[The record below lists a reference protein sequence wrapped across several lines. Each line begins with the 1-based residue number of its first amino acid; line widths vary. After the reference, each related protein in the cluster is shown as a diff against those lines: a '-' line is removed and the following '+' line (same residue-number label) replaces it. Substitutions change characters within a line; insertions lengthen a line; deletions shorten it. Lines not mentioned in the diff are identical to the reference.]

1 MARRRAFDMCHPSV
15 NLLYFLLVLVC
26 SVGCMHPA
34 CLGISLGGA
43 LACGLLFRGRRAV
56 GRLLGLLGPVALLAA
71 GGNLLLVRQGET
83 VLARLPGGRP
93 LTLES
98 ALYGL
103 AAACLLGA
111 VVLWF
116 ASWQAVLT
124 ADKITYL
131 FGRIAPALALLLSLT
146 LSFVP
151 RLRRRLE
158 ETDRAQRGLLGQPR
172 RRLDK
177 VGWGAALLSSLLGW
191 SLENAIE
198 TADTMR
204 SRGYGLPGRT
214 CFSIYRL
221 DRRDKGLL
229 GWLALSG
236 GYVVAGWAAGETL
249 RALARNWQ
257 VTEKEQAAAAMAR
270 LLTNAVPAFLP
281 DGKLLPF
288 LRVNSLSAN
297 CGTKDCFAPG
307 EADQTAVRTL
317 GALMCGF
324 AAAVRSAVT
333 VTEDGVCVNMY
344 LPGTYKLRVQ
354 GEKAK
359 LHVAA
364 EGEKITLT
372 LEAEKDVELTA
383 KVYIPAWAKDA
394 CVQLNDEGGDAPAA
408 GKLFTVPGKLHGGD
422 LVTVLLPCETRMEE
436 GYHQSVSVLRGDEL
450 LAYPV
455 TDEHWRVALVT
466 AKDGAEGSVAALKRV
481 TEWNTRVHTPADPP
495 IAPKCEGEAF
505 EAALAPFAQ
514 TVCRVAAFPK
524 GKQA

>member
-131 FGRIAPALALLLSLT
+131 FGRVAPALALLLSLT

-236 GYVVAGWAAGETL
+236 GYVVAGWAAGGLSYTYYP
-249 RALARNWQ
+249 AC
-257 VTEKEQAAAAMAR
+257 QAAGGPR
-270 LLTNAVPAFLP
+270 SLSLLTVYL
-281 DGKLLPF
+281 
-288 LRVNSLSAN
+288 
-297 CGTKDCFAPG
+297 
-307 EADQTAVRTL
+307 
-317 GALMCGF
+317 ALC
-324 AAAVRSAVT
+324 
-333 VTEDGVCVNMY
+333 
-344 LPGTYKLRVQ
+344 
-354 GEKAK
+354 
-359 LHVAA
+359 
-364 EGEKITLT
+364 LT
-372 LEAEKDVELTA
+372 PLALEA
-383 KVYIPAWAKDA
+383 W
-394 CVQLNDEGGDAPAA
+394 
-408 GKLFTVPGKLHGGD
+408 
-422 LVTVLLPCETRMEE
+422 EE
-436 GYHQSVSVLRGDEL
+436 RQ
-450 LAYPV
+450 
-455 TDEHWRVALVT
+455 W
-466 AKDGAEGSVAALKRV
+466 KR
-481 TEWNTRVHTPADPP
+481 TTKNTGR
-495 IAPKCEGEAF
+495 
-505 EAALAPFAQ
+505 
-514 TVCRVAAFPK
+514 
-524 GKQA
+524 

>member
-1 MARRRAFDMCHPSV
+1 
-15 NLLYFLLVLVC
+15 
-26 SVGCMHPA
+26 MHPA

-103 AAACLLGA
+103 AAACQLGA

-236 GYVVAGWAAGETL
+236 GYVVAGWAAGGLSYTYYP
-249 RALARNWQ
+249 AC
-257 VTEKEQAAAAMAR
+257 QAAGGPGSLS
-270 LLTNAVPAFLP
+270 LLTVYL
-281 DGKLLPF
+281 
-288 LRVNSLSAN
+288 
-297 CGTKDCFAPG
+297 
-307 EADQTAVRTL
+307 
-317 GALMCGF
+317 ALC
-324 AAAVRSAVT
+324 
-333 VTEDGVCVNMY
+333 
-344 LPGTYKLRVQ
+344 
-354 GEKAK
+354 
-359 LHVAA
+359 
-364 EGEKITLT
+364 LT
-372 LEAEKDVELTA
+372 PLALEA
-383 KVYIPAWAKDA
+383 W
-394 CVQLNDEGGDAPAA
+394 
-408 GKLFTVPGKLHGGD
+408 
-422 LVTVLLPCETRMEE
+422 EE
-436 GYHQSVSVLRGDEL
+436 RQ
-450 LAYPV
+450 
-455 TDEHWRVALVT
+455 W
-466 AKDGAEGSVAALKRV
+466 KR
-481 TEWNTRVHTPADPP
+481 TTKNTGR
-495 IAPKCEGEAF
+495 
-505 EAALAPFAQ
+505 
-514 TVCRVAAFPK
+514 
-524 GKQA
+524 

>member
-177 VGWGAALLSSLLGW
+177 VGWGAALLSSLLG
-191 SLENAIE
+191 
-198 TADTMR
+198 
-204 SRGYGLPGRT
+204 
-214 CFSIYRL
+214 
-221 DRRDKGLL
+221 
-229 GWLALSG
+229 
-236 GYVVAGWAAGETL
+236 
-249 RALARNWQ
+249 
-257 VTEKEQAAAAMAR
+257 
-270 LLTNAVPAFLP
+270 
-281 DGKLLPF
+281 
-288 LRVNSLSAN
+288 
-297 CGTKDCFAPG
+297 
-307 EADQTAVRTL
+307 
-317 GALMCGF
+317 
-324 AAAVRSAVT
+324 
-333 VTEDGVCVNMY
+333 
-344 LPGTYKLRVQ
+344 
-354 GEKAK
+354 
-359 LHVAA
+359 
-364 EGEKITLT
+364 
-372 LEAEKDVELTA
+372 
-383 KVYIPAWAKDA
+383 
-394 CVQLNDEGGDAPAA
+394 
-408 GKLFTVPGKLHGGD
+408 
-422 LVTVLLPCETRMEE
+422 
-436 GYHQSVSVLRGDEL
+436 
-450 LAYPV
+450 
-455 TDEHWRVALVT
+455 
-466 AKDGAEGSVAALKRV
+466 
-481 TEWNTRVHTPADPP
+481 
-495 IAPKCEGEAF
+495 
-505 EAALAPFAQ
+505 
-514 TVCRVAAFPK
+514 
-524 GKQA
+524 

>member
-1 MARRRAFDMCHPSV
+1 MRKGFFPRLALSGIRKNRSIYYPYILTAVLTTAMMYIIGSLQQISTDYSGTLAFSLQLGIVVTSVFSVVFLFYTNSFLMRRRKKEFGLYNILGMEKRHLARLIFWETALMLAVSLTLGLAV
-15 NLLYFLLVLVC
+15 GVLLDKLMHLVLSRLVGQAVSLTFAVSPGSMRYTAALISITFALILLN
-26 SVGCMHPA
+26 SVRQVYVARPVE
-34 CLGISLGGA
+34 
-43 LACGLLFRGRRAV
+43 LLRSAEV
-56 GRLLGLLGPVALLAA
+56 GEREPKARWLLGLLGPVALLAA

-236 GYVVAGWAAGETL
+236 GYVVAGWAAGGLSYTYYP
-249 RALARNWQ
+249 AC
-257 VTEKEQAAAAMAR
+257 QAAGGPGSLS
-270 LLTNAVPAFLP
+270 LLTVYL
-281 DGKLLPF
+281 
-288 LRVNSLSAN
+288 
-297 CGTKDCFAPG
+297 
-307 EADQTAVRTL
+307 
-317 GALMCGF
+317 ALC
-324 AAAVRSAVT
+324 
-333 VTEDGVCVNMY
+333 
-344 LPGTYKLRVQ
+344 
-354 GEKAK
+354 
-359 LHVAA
+359 
-364 EGEKITLT
+364 LT
-372 LEAEKDVELTA
+372 PLALEA
-383 KVYIPAWAKDA
+383 W
-394 CVQLNDEGGDAPAA
+394 
-408 GKLFTVPGKLHGGD
+408 
-422 LVTVLLPCETRMEE
+422 EE
-436 GYHQSVSVLRGDEL
+436 RQ
-450 LAYPV
+450 
-455 TDEHWRVALVT
+455 W
-466 AKDGAEGSVAALKRV
+466 KR
-481 TEWNTRVHTPADPP
+481 TTKNTGR
-495 IAPKCEGEAF
+495 
-505 EAALAPFAQ
+505 
-514 TVCRVAAFPK
+514 
-524 GKQA
+524 

>member
-83 VLARLPGGRP
+83 VLARLPGG
-93 LTLES
+93 
-98 ALYGL
+98 
-103 AAACLLGA
+103 
-111 VVLWF
+111 
-116 ASWQAVLT
+116 LT

-236 GYVVAGWAAGETL
+236 GYVVAGWAAGGLSYTYYP
-249 RALARNWQ
+249 AC
-257 VTEKEQAAAAMAR
+257 QAAGGPGSLS
-270 LLTNAVPAFLP
+270 LLTVYL
-281 DGKLLPF
+281 
-288 LRVNSLSAN
+288 
-297 CGTKDCFAPG
+297 
-307 EADQTAVRTL
+307 
-317 GALMCGF
+317 ALC
-324 AAAVRSAVT
+324 
-333 VTEDGVCVNMY
+333 
-344 LPGTYKLRVQ
+344 
-354 GEKAK
+354 
-359 LHVAA
+359 
-364 EGEKITLT
+364 LT
-372 LEAEKDVELTA
+372 PLALEA
-383 KVYIPAWAKDA
+383 W
-394 CVQLNDEGGDAPAA
+394 
-408 GKLFTVPGKLHGGD
+408 
-422 LVTVLLPCETRMEE
+422 EE
-436 GYHQSVSVLRGDEL
+436 RQ
-450 LAYPV
+450 
-455 TDEHWRVALVT
+455 W
-466 AKDGAEGSVAALKRV
+466 KR
-481 TEWNTRVHTPADPP
+481 TTKNTGR
-495 IAPKCEGEAF
+495 
-505 EAALAPFAQ
+505 
-514 TVCRVAAFPK
+514 
-524 GKQA
+524 

>member
-1 MARRRAFDMCHPSV
+1 MNQVSC
-15 NLLYFLLVLVC
+15 
-26 SVGCMHPA
+26 
-34 CLGISLGGA
+34 
-43 LACGLLFRGRRAV
+43 
-56 GRLLGLLGPVALLAA
+56 
-71 GGNLLLVRQGET
+71 RQGET

-236 GYVVAGWAAGETL
+236 GYVVAGWAAGGLSYTYYP
-249 RALARNWQ
+249 AC
-257 VTEKEQAAAAMAR
+257 QAAGGPGSLS
-270 LLTNAVPAFLP
+270 LLTVYL
-281 DGKLLPF
+281 
-288 LRVNSLSAN
+288 
-297 CGTKDCFAPG
+297 
-307 EADQTAVRTL
+307 
-317 GALMCGF
+317 ALC
-324 AAAVRSAVT
+324 
-333 VTEDGVCVNMY
+333 
-344 LPGTYKLRVQ
+344 
-354 GEKAK
+354 
-359 LHVAA
+359 
-364 EGEKITLT
+364 LT
-372 LEAEKDVELTA
+372 PLALEA
-383 KVYIPAWAKDA
+383 W
-394 CVQLNDEGGDAPAA
+394 
-408 GKLFTVPGKLHGGD
+408 
-422 LVTVLLPCETRMEE
+422 EE
-436 GYHQSVSVLRGDEL
+436 RQ
-450 LAYPV
+450 
-455 TDEHWRVALVT
+455 W
-466 AKDGAEGSVAALKRV
+466 KR
-481 TEWNTRVHTPADPP
+481 TTKNTGR
-495 IAPKCEGEAF
+495 
-505 EAALAPFAQ
+505 
-514 TVCRVAAFPK
+514 
-524 GKQA
+524 